1 MNLKD
6 EVRSKIRSPHNGG
19 WRELAQGNADAQQYV
34 IELVGE
40 AIRKGKSVDK
50 LVSVLDQVMSKRQHI
65 NDVDLLIILRE
76 V

>member
-6 EVRSKIRSPHNGG
+6 EIKAKMQSPHNGG
-19 WRELAQGNADAQQYV
+19 WRELAQSNADTQQYV
-34 IELVGE
+34 IEVVGE
-40 AIRKGKSVDK
+40 ALRKGKKVDR
-50 LVSVLDQVMSKRQHI
+50 LIRILDQVMSKQQHI

>member
-1 MNLKD
+1 
-6 EVRSKIRSPHNGG
+6 
-19 WRELAQGNADAQQYV
+19 
-34 IELVGE
+34 VGE